1 MQDLTLGVAIGSSTQ
16 IAMFLVMPRV
26 HLELIYFSESS
37 VSSDSSVS
45 HKTAI
50 MLPGNILLRA
60 YYMCNPALWGP
71 PFISAAHLMTISR
84 TYD

>member
-50 MLPGNILLRA
+50 MLLGNILLRA
-60 YYMCNPALWGP
+60 LLHVQSSFMGP
-71 PFISAAHLMTISR
+71 TFYQCSPF
-84 TYD
+84 DDNFKNV